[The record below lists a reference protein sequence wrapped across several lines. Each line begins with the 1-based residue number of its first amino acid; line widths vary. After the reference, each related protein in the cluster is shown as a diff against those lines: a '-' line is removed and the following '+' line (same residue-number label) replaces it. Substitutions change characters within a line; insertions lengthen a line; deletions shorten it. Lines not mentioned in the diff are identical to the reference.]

1 MRAIALH
8 VQIMTINF
16 ESAYRQLS
24 PVERVFVDAC
34 VFEIEKRAVKTGEK
48 LVDALQVVST
58 TRDARTLEMLSAA
71 LVRAAIAERVRDLT
85 ESMELNIYRT
95 LKELR
100 GIAYSSIGHYM
111 KVGDDG
117 QPYFNLGS
125 CTPEQLAAIKSIEID
140 EPLKG
145 GRKFKITLHD
155 KMSALEKT
163 MRYQGLL
170 ESEHQHWKSVSAIED
185 MKLAAFETI
194 DDAANSYARMIED
207 D

>member
-24 PVERVFVDAC
+24 PVERVFVDAY

-48 LVDALQVVST
+48 LVDALQVVSA
-58 TRDARTLEMLSAA
+58 TRDARTLEMLASA

-95 LKELR
+95 LKELH

-111 KVGDDG
+111 TIGPDG
-117 QPYFNLGS
+117 QPYFDLSG
-125 CTPEQLAAIKSIEID
+125 CTPEKLAAIKTIEI
-140 EPLKG
+140 EESPKA
-145 GRKFKITLHD
+145 GRKFKVTLHD
-155 KMSALEKT
+155 KMSALDKT

-170 ESEHQHWKSVSAIED
+170 ESEHLHWKTVNAVD
-185 MKLAAFETI
+185 DTKLAAFETV
-194 DDAANSYARMIED
+194 DDAANSYARMIEG
-207 D
+207 